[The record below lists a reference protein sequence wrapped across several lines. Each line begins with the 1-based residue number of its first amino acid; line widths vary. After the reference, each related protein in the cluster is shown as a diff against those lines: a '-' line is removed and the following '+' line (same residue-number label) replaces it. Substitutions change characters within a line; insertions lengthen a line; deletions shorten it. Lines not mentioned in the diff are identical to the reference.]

1 MPAFWQITKL
11 RAEQTS
17 SVWNLDAA
25 FKAGQKTRAD
35 LTALLTGYTA
45 LIDAVNTAE
54 SADSQ
59 ATTAKN
65 QILEELEV
73 FAIKGAGK
81 MSADLED
88 DDGLDVALRQKV
100 FSINPQSEADLIL
113 RAEALVPIWTEYD
126 AQLGSSGP
134 FLIRGKSLTDF
145 QTALSTY
152 DTLAATEKSAG
163 TTLSTAGTA
172 LEQHN
177 RLVDRLIK
185 KWYAAWKLE
194 YPEGTPEGDALLS
207 QVEPESG
214 QQRPT
219 KLEIAALTNVA
230 GHKVKVDFV
239 PGGGAH
245 ATLRFLQVQVLGV
258 DGAFATVQTLS
269 VADVAAGV
277 EIGPFTA
284 GQTVKVRTDV
294 GNSRDPSEISTEV
307 PVVVT

>member
-88 DDGLDVALRQKV
+88 DDALDVALRQKV

-134 FLIRGKSLTDF
+134 FLIRGNSQIGRAGERQFGTGLG
-145 QTALSTY
+145 LER
-152 DTLAATEKSAG
+152 ATEG
-163 TTLSTAGTA
+163 
-172 LEQHN
+172 
-177 RLVDRLIK
+177 
-185 KWYAAWKLE
+185 
-194 YPEGTPEGDALLS
+194 
-207 QVEPESG
+207 
-214 QQRPT
+214 
-219 KLEIAALTNVA
+219 
-230 GHKVKVDFV
+230 
-239 PGGGAH
+239 
-245 ATLRFLQVQVLGV
+245 
-258 DGAFATVQTLS
+258 
-269 VADVAAGV
+269 
-277 EIGPFTA
+277 
-284 GQTVKVRTDV
+284 
-294 GNSRDPSEISTEV
+294 
-307 PVVVT
+307 